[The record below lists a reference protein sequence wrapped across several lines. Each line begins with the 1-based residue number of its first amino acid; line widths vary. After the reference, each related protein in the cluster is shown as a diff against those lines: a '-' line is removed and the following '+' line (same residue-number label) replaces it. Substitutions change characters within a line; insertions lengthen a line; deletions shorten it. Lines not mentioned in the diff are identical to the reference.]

1 MLGPVVDTEL
11 TMSSRHSRRATT
23 EIGLKLSMTR
33 IGLDWKQNIQNLE
46 NRVKSVK

>member
-11 TMSSRHSRRATT
+11 TMSSRHNRRVT
-23 EIGLKLSMTR
+23 EIGLNSGMTK